1 MEACGLA
8 LRAEA
13 LRPARRLFEP
23 FDKTQDKLREFV
35 CAPTNLASV
44 HLVWPG
50 RASLVLAPFAQTK
63 GARLSGRNPTFI

>member
-8 LRAEA
+8 PRAEA
-13 LRPARRLFEP
+13 LRPVRTLFE
-23 FDKTQDKLREFV
+23 RSEFV

-50 RASLVLAPFAQTK
+50 RASLVLAPFAETK